1 MNRKLCLNTFGQH
14 ITLGKEMSKYSL
26 KELVTIFNLKLLF
39 DKERDNLDFEHLN
52 LIGGEEQRICLVR
65 AMYRNKQWLF
75 LDEVNLL

>member
-1 MNRKLCLNTFGQH
+1 MNRKLCLNTFEQH

-26 KELVTIFNLKLLF
+26 KELVTIFNLKSLF

-52 LIGGEEQRICLVR
+52 LTGGEKQRICLVR
-65 AMYRNKQWLF
+65 AMYRNKKCLF